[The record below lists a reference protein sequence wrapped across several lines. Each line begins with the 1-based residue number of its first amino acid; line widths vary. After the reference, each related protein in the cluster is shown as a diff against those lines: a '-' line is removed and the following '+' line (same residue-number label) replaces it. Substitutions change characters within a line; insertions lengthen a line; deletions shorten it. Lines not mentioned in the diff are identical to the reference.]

1 MNSHALYLVCVALH
15 LLALTL
21 WLGHMF
27 VWSLITGPAM
37 KRIEPAA
44 TADLLRETSVSHG
57 GLGWPALAVLFPTG
71 LYMLHYRGVG
81 LDMLLS
87 GAAFQGPQGVALAI
101 KLVLVA
107 GMVFY
112 QAFIGH
118 RKASIAIYF
127 DMLAAIGVIAASVV
141 IVRDWV

>member
-1 MNSHALYLVCVALH
+1 MNNHALYLVCVALH
-15 LLALTL
+15 LLAVTL

-57 GLGWPALAVLFPTG
+57 GIGWPALAVLFPTG

-81 LDMLLS
+81 LDMLPS